1 MLCLIIWTSLESWL
15 FREEGTNGEEVE
27 NGLLDSLDDSR
38 LIVRSSYLL
47 HIQ

>member
-1 MLCLIIWTSLESWL
+1 M
-15 FREEGTNGEEVE
+15 GEEVK